1 MAECVQ
7 TILEAWLKEH
17 GYDGLY
23 NDDADCAC
31 QRTDIAPCGAIGR
44 DCAPGYKAPCG
55 DECGH
60 HHFHIE
66 KEGKVRDEAFRI
78 AEEHGW
84 HDTNRGI
91 PEAIAM
97 IHSEASEALEEYRT
111 VIGDDLARTDVTD
124 EKGKPVGFA
133 IELIALDLR
142 FQLDQTRA
150 RADRYL
156 AAMEEWVEAID
167 AAEKALDV
175 LADVPGESSLHALS
189 DAQRRE
195 IRAETALRAIVEE
208 AKRG

>member
-66 KEGKVRDEAFRI
+66 KEGK
-78 AEEHGW
+78 
-84 HDTNRGI
+84 
-91 PEAIAM
+91 
-97 IHSEASEALEEYRT
+97 
-111 VIGDDLARTDVTD
+111 
-124 EKGKPVGFA
+124 
-133 IELIALDLR
+133 
-142 FQLDQTRA
+142 
-150 RADRYL
+150 
-156 AAMEEWVEAID
+156 
-167 AAEKALDV
+167 
-175 LADVPGESSLHALS
+175 
-189 DAQRRE
+189 
-195 IRAETALRAIVEE
+195 
-208 AKRG
+208 